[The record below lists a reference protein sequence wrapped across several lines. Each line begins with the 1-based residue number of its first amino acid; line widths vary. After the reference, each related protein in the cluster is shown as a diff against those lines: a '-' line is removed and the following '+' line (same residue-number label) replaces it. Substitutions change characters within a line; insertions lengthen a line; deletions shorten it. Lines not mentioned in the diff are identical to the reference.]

1 MEVVDQWTGGRA
13 TALRQA
19 LRLTIDDFAE
29 RLGAAVRTISNWN
42 AEPNL
47 VPVVE
52 MQRALDTLL
61 FQSPNEVKARF
72 AMILTVVD
80 GVARTRPDEL
90 RPTGL
95 ELRLISDRHISTAL
109 EWLDRAAGWKRGSA
123 RTQLAVRLGA
133 TDSRTLQDRARTGA
147 ALITTSILTQAAWLD
162 LALPLG
168 TSSDGLQFSPV
179 PVRSPSLDP
188 VAADA
193 ALQRLADMLAFD
205 TPTINA
211 PLYRLTSFALGNGKL
226 A

>member
-133 TDSRTLQDRARTGA
+133 TDSRTLQDRGHLRGQVRQHAIADALNAYYRCGAHHHEHPYPGSLARSG
-147 ALITTSILTQAAWLD
+147 ITTRDQ
-162 LALPLG
+162 
-168 TSSDGLQFSPV
+168 
-179 PVRSPSLDP
+179 
-188 VAADA
+188 
-193 ALQRLADMLAFD
+193 
-205 TPTINA
+205 
-211 PLYRLTSFALGNGKL
+211 
-226 A
+226 